1 MKKRQ
6 LDSEYKDLVDYV
18 ESNVHDQSL
27 IQIIQKLR
35 DRDFVESNIADR
47 LFEGFATSYDFNE
60 LIPILVDIYND
71 NYELKSAKHIYTMMK
86 FSVNDVYPYLTKDL
100 VNDYSFTTRFTDA
113 DALTDDE
120 FKEALDYLGFDKG
133 DFEIEEVWCYG

>member
-6 LDSEYKDLVDYV
+6 LDSKYKELVDYV
-18 ESNVHDQSL
+18 ESNKCDLPLLQMISRL
-27 IQIIQKLR
+27 Y
-35 DRDFVESNIADR
+35 DPNFVEHCIADK
-47 LFEGFATSYDFNE
+47 LFDGLADRYDFDK

-86 FSVNDVYPYLTKDL
+86 FSVNDFYPYLTKDL
-100 VNDYSFTTRFTDA
+100 LDDYSFTTRFNDA

-120 FKEALDYLGFDKG
+120 FEEALDHLGFDKG